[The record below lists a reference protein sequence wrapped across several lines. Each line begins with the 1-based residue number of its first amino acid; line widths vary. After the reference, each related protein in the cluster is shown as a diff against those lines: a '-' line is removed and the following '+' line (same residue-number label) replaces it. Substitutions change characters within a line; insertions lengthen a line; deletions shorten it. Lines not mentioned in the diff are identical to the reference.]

1 MKKRWL
7 GILLLAALGLVG
19 CQPTTNIA
27 VVTPKN
33 NLTGV
38 KTVEEDMVGNVP
50 EQVKAPETY
59 TFDLYN
65 EENQVAVN
73 GTAKVTVPE
82 VEGIRL
88 KKVETRTFSQDDMD
102 NMQENLMQGAGLW
115 KRVYTAQNEGIEL
128 TKSEISDIEAM
139 LEDLYIASVEE
150 AKMYGYEVDEFYW
163 EDLLEYWT
171 AMREMAPESYPTQK
185 VETEVRYDA
194 AAAEAFNLDGEVEQ
208 NKNTV
213 YGNLDLNGEVYS
225 FWLNNNWMQESKLVS
240 ALMVRERAYTDS
252 RLSIYSPSEDW
263 IEPADA
269 AAEKPLQKNEK
280 PASGTMTEAA
290 EEKPQQENKESAD
303 GAMTEA
309 AEQEKEAAGTVAAD
323 SGKETGLAAQ
333 KEYDGQEFME
343 EKKKE
348 GDELLASLGFDD
360 MQLAGYQSCVMYEPY
375 YAQKDKQAVQLNYTR
390 VVDGIPV
397 TFVTDRSAYDDSQK
411 DYFEAVKL
419 AYDDEGLA
427 QFLWCNP
434 CKIYD
439 MSDEYVFLLPF
450 SDVMDIFKKEV
461 PVINQGYD
469 GGFKNIEI
477 KEIKLGYMWI
487 PDISTEMEGMLI
499 PVWDFIGSY
508 SYLGSTWGDDAEPID
523 FDQYQSFLT
532 VNAMDGSLVY
542 SAIPSWYW

>member
-7 GILLLAALGLVG
+7 SILLLAALGLVG

-38 KTVEEDMVGNVP
+38 KTVAEDMVGNVP

-59 TFDLYN
+59 SFDLKS
-65 EENQVAVN
+65 EENLMSVK
-73 GTAKVTVPE
+73 GTARVTVPE

-88 KKVETRTFSQDDMD
+88 KKVETRTFNQDDMD
-102 NMQENLMQGAGLW
+102 NMQENLMQGAELW
-115 KRVYTAQNEGIEL
+115 KRVCTAQNDGMTL
-128 TKSEISDIEAM
+128 TKSEISDIDAEI
-139 LEDLYIASVEE
+139 EEQYKESVQE
-150 AKMYGYEVDEFYW
+150 AKLQGYEPDEFYW
-163 EDLLEYWT
+163 EDLLEYWM

-185 VETEVRYDA
+185 VETEIRYDA
-194 AAAEAFNLDGEVEQ
+194 AAAEKFNRDGEVEQ
-208 NKNTV
+208 NKNTI
-213 YGNLDLNGEVYS
+213 YGNLDLNSDVYS
-225 FWLNNNWMQESKLVS
+225 FWLNNNWIQDRKLVS
-240 ALMVRERAYTDS
+240 AIMVRERAYSDVN
-252 RLSIYSPSEDW
+252 LSLYSPTEDW
-263 IEPADA
+263 IKPADTSSVNSSEEEEA
-269 AAEKPLQKNEK
+269 LQKDGQSAGEI
-280 PASGTMTEAA
+280 MTEAV
-290 EEKPQQENKESAD
+290 
-303 GAMTEA
+303 
-309 AEQEKEAAGTVAAD
+309 EQKKEAAGAGYDAAAVD
-323 SGKETGLAAQ
+323 GEMDKAEQ
-333 KEYDGQEFME
+333 KEYDGQEYVE
-343 EKKKE
+343 ESVQTSPQELKKK
-348 GDELLASLGFDD
+348 GDELLGSLGFED
-360 MQLAGYQSCVMYEPY
+360 MELAGYQSCVMYEPY
-375 YAQKDKQAVQLNYTR
+375 THKDKLALQLNYTR

-397 TFVTDRSAYDDSQK
+397 TYVADRSAYDDSQQ
-411 DYFEAVKL
+411 DYWETMKL

-450 SDVMDIFKKEV
+450 SDVLDIFEKEA
-461 PVINQGYD
+461 PVVNQGYE
-469 GGFKNIEI
+469 GGYKEIEI

-508 SYLGSTWGDDAEPID
+508 SYIWGDDIEPID

-542 SAIPSWYW
+542 SAIPNL